1 MNLRMQFPLGENK
14 LLLKE
19 NFKANLL
26 EPKAL
31 FLPDKYYEMP

>member
-1 MNLRMQFPLGENK
+1 MNLRMQFPLEENK

-19 NFKANLL
+19 NFKASLL

-31 FLPDKYYEMP
+31 FLPDNYYEMP